1 MGITILLA
9 EDHQIMREGLR
20 AMFEK
25 QPGMEVVGEAADG
38 RIAVQLARKISP
50 DVVIMDIGM
59 AELNGI
65 EATRYIVAESK
76 NIKVIALSMHS
87 DRQIVAEMLR
97 AGASGYLVKG
107 CAFEELCRAI
117 RSVVANQIYLSPG
130 ITDVVVEDYVRHLS
144 AAEPAIYA
152 ILSPRERETLQLLAE
167 GKPTKQIA
175 SLLHV
180 SVKTI
185 ETYRRQ
191 IMNRLDI
198 HSLPELTK
206 YAIREG
212 LTSLDN

>member
-1 MGITILLA
+1 MGIKILLA

-38 RIAVQLARKISP
+38 RVAVQLAKKLSP

-76 NIKVIALSMHS
+76 DIKVIALSMHS
-87 DRQIVAEMLR
+87 NRQIVAETLR

-107 CAFEELCRAI
+107 CAFAELCSAI

-212 LTSLDN
+212 LTSLED

>member
-1 MGITILLA
+1 MGIRILLA

-20 AMFEK
+20 AMLDK
-25 QPGMEVVGEAADG
+25 QSGMEVVAEAADG
-38 RIAVQLARKISP
+38 RVAVQLAKEMSP

-59 AELNGI
+59 AGLNGV
-65 EATRYIVAESK
+65 EATRYIAAESK
-76 NIKVIALSMHS
+76 DVKVIALSMHS
-87 DRQIVAEMLR
+87 NRQIVAETLR
-97 AGASGYLVKG
+97 AGASGYLLKG
-107 CAFEELCRAI
+107 CAFTELCSAI
-117 RSVVANQIYLSPG
+117 RTVVANQIYLSPG

-144 AAEPAIYA
+144 AAEPAIHA

-167 GKPTKQIA
+167 GNPTKQIA

-191 IMNRLDI
+191 IMNTLDI
-198 HSLPELTK
+198 HNLPELTK

-212 LTSLDN
+212 LTSLDD